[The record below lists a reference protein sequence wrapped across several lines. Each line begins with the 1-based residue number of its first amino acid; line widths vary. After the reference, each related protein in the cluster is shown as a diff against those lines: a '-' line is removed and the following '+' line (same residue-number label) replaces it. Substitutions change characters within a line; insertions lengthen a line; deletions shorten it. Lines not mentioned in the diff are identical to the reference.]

1 MNAYSYGSQGVRM
14 AGHAMTITIARRDG
28 PSAVVAVRGEI
39 DLHTSGELR
48 GTLTCLA
55 DAGHTRIVVDFSG
68 VRFCDA
74 AGLGA
79 LVAVNNR
86 LRRRDGGLSLVG
98 VRPPQRK
105 ILRITGLDEL
115 FRPRDPADELTLP

>member
-1 MNAYSYGSQGVRM
+1 M
-14 AGHAMTITIARRDG
+14 AGQAMTVNIARRDG
-28 PSAVVAVRGEI
+28 TSALVTVCGEI
-39 DLHTSGELR
+39 DLHTAGELR
-48 GTLTCLA
+48 GALMCLA

-74 AGLGA
+74 AGIGV

-86 LRRRDGGLSLVG
+86 LRQGKGTLSLVG
-98 VRPPQRK
+98 VRPSQRR

-115 FRPRDPADELTLP
+115 FRPRDLAAEMTLP

>member
-1 MNAYSYGSQGVRM
+1 M

-48 GTLTCLA
+48 TALMCLA
-55 DAGHTRIVVDFSG
+55 DAGHTHIVVDFSG

-74 AGLGA
+74 AGLGV
-79 LVAVNNR
+79 LVAASNR
-86 LRRRDGGLSLVG
+86 LRRRGGTLSLVG

-115 FRPRDPADELTLP
+115 FRPRDPAGEVTLP

>member
-1 MNAYSYGSQGVRM
+1 M
-14 AGHAMTITIARRDG
+14 AGHALTITIARRDG
-28 PSAVVAVRGEI
+28 RSAVVAVRGEI

-48 GTLTCLA
+48 GTLACLA
-55 DAGHTRIVVDFSG
+55 DAGHTHIVVDFSG

-86 LRRRDGGLSLVG
+86 LRRRGGGGLSLVG

-105 ILRITGLDEL
+105 LLRITGLDEL

>member
-1 MNAYSYGSQGVRM
+1 M
-14 AGHAMTITIARRDG
+14 AGRAMTVTIARRDG
-28 PSAVVAVRGEI
+28 RSAVVAVRGEI
-39 DLHTSGELR
+39 DLHSSGELR
-48 GTLTCLA
+48 GALMCLA

-74 AGLGA
+74 AGLGV

-86 LRRRDGGLSLVG
+86 LRQRDGTLSLVG

-115 FRPRDPADELTLP
+115 FRPRDPADEVSLP